1 MTLRILTRLT
11 IVVAVLLPVFAGVQP
26 AVATEC
32 PAAAGL
38 FERLAAAET
47 DKEALLKKVVGLCP
61 SHGPALN
68 NLGVINEGRGEFRMA
83 ERYYRRAIAAGD
95 AGIAPYA
102 GLGDAL
108 RARGDEKSAAAA
120 YRQFLAGLEV
130 EISRGD
136 PNGLRSYESE
146 YRSRLKSLLAGER
159 RSSADREKAAPI
171 IGSAVITRSLTTK
184 PIRVRGL
191 AVQWNDKPFVDVQIL
206 FDFDS
211 DRIKPGS
218 LVQLRE
224 IAASLKNPAL
234 RRAQILIAGHTD
246 SVGQEPYNLNLSIRR
261 ATAVRRALAD
271 QFGIDGAR
279 TRIKGYGEGR
289 PVATN
294 ETPDGQAK
302 NRRVTFV
309 NSSWK

>member
-1 MTLRILTRLT
+1 MTVRIRMPL
-11 IVVAVLLPVFAGVQP
+11 IFVAAVLLPVIAGDQM
-26 AVATEC
+26 AAAAEC
-32 PAAAGL
+32 PAAASL

-47 DKEALLKKVVGLCP
+47 DREVLLKQVVGLCP

-68 NLGVINEGRGEFRMA
+68 NLGVIHESRGEFRTA
-83 ERYYRRAIAAGD
+83 ESYYRRAIAAGD

-108 RARGDEKSAAAA
+108 RARGEKISAAAA
-120 YRQFLAGLEV
+120 YREFLAGLKV

-136 PNGLRSYESE
+136 PNGLKTYESE
-146 YRSRLKSLLAGER
+146 YRSRLNTLLAGES
-159 RSSADREKAAPI
+159 RSSANGEKTVPV

-211 DRIKPGS
+211 DRIKPAS
-218 LVQLRE
+218 LAQLKE

-234 RRAQILIAGHTD
+234 RQAQILIAGHTD
-246 SVGQEPYNLNLSIRR
+246 SVGQEPYNLSLSIRR
-261 ATAVRRALAD
+261 ATSVQRALVD

-294 ETPDGQAK
+294 ETTDGQAK